1 LAGDIRTV
9 SIQPETAMH
18 GLEGWKHLATA
29 SIPRFYDPNVADE
42 TRTISTEETYHFVRK
57 VAHHEGL
64 IISPSSAANLLG
76 AIRIAE
82 QIEDGVVVTV
92 FPDQG
97 SNYPDVIKDIFQ

>member
-1 LAGDIRTV
+1 
-9 SIQPETAMH
+9 MH
-18 GLEGWKHLATA
+18 GLEGWKHLETA
-29 SIPRFYDPNVADE
+29 NIPRFYDPYVADE
-42 TRTISTEETYHFVRK
+42 TTTVSTEETYNLVRE
-57 VAHHEGL
+57 VAYNEGL

-82 QIEDGVVVTV
+82 QIEEGLVVTV